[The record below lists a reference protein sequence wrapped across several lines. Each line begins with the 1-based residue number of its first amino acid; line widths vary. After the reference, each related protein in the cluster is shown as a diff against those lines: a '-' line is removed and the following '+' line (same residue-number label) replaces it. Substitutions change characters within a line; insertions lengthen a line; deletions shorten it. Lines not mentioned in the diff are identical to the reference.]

1 MKGLEAM
8 RRKKEVLKYAPDVDS
23 ALHIIERLGTI
34 SGHELCYRRER
45 LLLEQIG
52 KVLEILDNSH
62 DEEDTRI
69 NLWFTA
75 ERGDITDWRT
85 YDDAVEYEEIN
96 SREEYEQFWLDY
108 YPDEIKFYECYFFR
122 HGKFM
127 AIALGERG
135 LIESPEEITQ
145 DKPGIWSDTT
155 PLLKWALEQCRKA
168 VQQIIAGEYD
178 GFIKNNLPYYYRT
191 GTIPRQ
197 EYWKIVPEGRKY
209 DLAGRED
216 KILSEE
222 EIKSFQKLVAEQKT
236 FNDDDFII
244 EDMTAGKYFAYCRI
258 GYEANNFPQC
268 KTIEEDAELYKRIAD
283 GRDNGLTEIAL
294 DSPEE
299 FNSWKNGKLQVFN
312 GNHPWEVIRG
322 GSSTHVT
329 FSVSH
334 RLGES
339 KEGKYYL
346 YLAGL
351 HRPGEV
357 IRFFIALRQ
366 HGIMVKLGDMD
377 ELLARCL
384 GTDKVGI
391 VPNGVLPR
399 YCEKFFPGEKVVD
412 FMNIHYWDDDY
423 ADFVEKTTWQEVKTP
438 QLVRDWMT
446 VKELL
451 QYVDMEQLV
460 DKECGTDEN
469 DSVDRADVY
478 KLWQTFLMKI
488 SAYPCQDSED
498 MLVFMKTWDGLG
510 DEVEEFV
517 DVSLYRRPDLDKFRD
532 KVLNVALL
540 PEERLEQLSER
551 ELIEYHKCVYSEV
564 PEGYACDFTPWEEML
579 GFKVN
584 IGNLRRVGLQ
594 KCIHAV
600 LTEMTFHGMTED
612 DQSERRQEL
621 DEAIEE
627 IEELCALPQE
637 EQEKH
642 FKSYEDVCEE
652 LGWKDECSPE
662 EQVMGRKRFWYYN
675 AVTANS
681 VVSELREIFK

>member
-1 MKGLEAM
+1 MG
-8 RRKKEVLKYAPDVDS
+8 RKKEVLKYAPDVDS

-34 SGHELCYRRER
+34 SGHELSYRRER

-52 KVLEILDNSH
+52 QVLEILDNSH

-75 ERGDITDWRT
+75 ERGAITDWRT
-85 YDDAVEYEEIN
+85 YDEAVEYEEIN

-108 YPDEIKFYECYFFR
+108 YPDEIKFYECYFIR
-122 HGKFM
+122 HGKLM
-127 AIALGERG
+127 AISLGERG
-135 LIESPEEITQ
+135 LIESPEEIIQ
-145 DKPGIWSDTT
+145 DKPGVWADTT

-168 VQQIIAGEYD
+168 VQQIIAGDYD
-178 GFIKNNLPYYYRT
+178 GFIKNKLPYYYRT

-197 EYWKIVPEGRKY
+197 EYWKIIPEGRKY
-209 DLAGRED
+209 DLAGRD
-216 KILSEE
+216 DIILSEE
-222 EIKSFQKLVAEQKT
+222 EIKIFQKLVAEQKA
-236 FNDDDFII
+236 FSDDDFII
-244 EDMTAGKYFAYCRI
+244 EDMTAAKYFAYCRL
-258 GYEANNFPQC
+258 GYEANNFPHC
-268 KTIEEDAELYKRIAD
+268 KKIEDDVELYKRIAD

-294 DSPEE
+294 DSPEA

-329 FSVSH
+329 FSVSN
-334 RLGES
+334 RLAEN
-339 KEGKYYL
+339 KEGRYYL

-377 ELLARCL
+377 ALLARCL
-384 GTDKVGI
+384 GTDKMGI

-399 YCEKFFPGEKVVD
+399 YCEKFFPEEKVVD
-412 FMNIHYWDDDY
+412 FINIHYWDDEY
-423 ADFVEKTTWQEVKTP
+423 PDFVEKTTWQEVKTP

-460 DKECGTDEN
+460 DKEYEANEN
-469 DSVDRADVY
+469 KPADRADVY
-478 KLWQTFLMKI
+478 KLWQTFLRKM
-488 SAYPCQDSED
+488 SEYPCQKSED
-498 MLVFMKTWDGLG
+498 MLVFMRTWDGLG

-517 DVSLYRRPDLDKFRD
+517 DVSLYRRSDLDESHD
-532 KVLNVALL
+532 KVPHVALL
-540 PEERLEQLSER
+540 SEERLQQMSEE
-551 ELIEYHKCVYSEV
+551 ELIEYHKGVYAEV
-564 PEGYACDFTPWEEML
+564 PEGYAFDFTPWEEML

-594 KCIHAV
+594 ECIHSV
-600 LTEMTFHGMTED
+600 LTEMTFHGMMED

-627 IEELCALPQE
+627 IEEIRTLPQE
-637 EQEKH
+637 EQEQH

-652 LGWKDECSPE
+652 MGWKDERSPE
-662 EQVMGRKRFWYYN
+662 VQAAGRKRFWYYN

-681 VVSELREIFK
+681 VVSELKEIVKQ